1 MKQFNLEAAKSG
13 SPVCTNI
20 GEPVE
25 IIKYDYHGEHPIIA
39 IVDQGERQVARLY
52 DLDGKHRYRDDFLM
66 MASVKHEG
74 WVNIYWGN
82 NGSVVPG
89 SFVRDSKDEA
99 KKDTI
104 GRKNN
109 LIATA
114 KIEWEE

>member
-66 MASVKHEG
+66 MASVKYEG
-74 WVNIYWGN
+74 WVNVYQGEY
-82 NGSVVPG
+82 GH
-89 SFVRDSKDEA
+89 FL
-99 KKDTI
+99 
-104 GRKNN
+104 GREIWESEDIALKHSHEGTR
-109 LIATA
+109 IATG